1 MCVCIKHTFISPLSI
16 SLSISDIYNIYVT
29 YMHNIVDAY
38 IHIHMSL
45 CTHMSIYG
53 SGKGRDWKKEIDGKS
68 KDAELHMLNF
78 FLSTQQ
84 LYKSP
89 YLLCVGKEGVSR
101 WVKQGVKSVTQFPI
115 TWNNELGEKFLP
127 TVQFLYITTYNFII
141 YKIGSRGEEYVFFII
156 MVFSRSI
163 SMKLNIHY

>member
-1 MCVCIKHTFISPLSI
+1 MCVYKTYIYIPSI
-16 SLSISDIYNIYVT
+16 NIPINFWYIIYNIYVT

-101 WVKQGVKSVTQFPI
+101 WVKQGVKRVTQFPI
-115 TWNNELGEKFLP
+115 TWNNELGEKFF
-127 TVQFLYITTYNFII
+127 TN
-141 YKIGSRGEEYVFFII
+141 S
-156 MVFSRSI
+156 SI
-163 SMKLNIHY
+163 SLYHYL